1 MLAEV
6 SDIAIVT
13 RHLEVSRPSL
23 SPWNDQFGGMQ
34 VDDAEGWQVVGVIED
49 RAKGVVAEL
58 VLDVEVPKEGPRGA
72 FEATARQAVVMPW
85 DRFSDTER
93 RGAEMAHPL
102 PLHLAQA
109 APHRRTGHLLSDDF
123 GYQLDD
129 GLS

>member
-6 SDIAIVT
+6 SDIAMVT

-34 VDDAEGWQVVGVIED
+34 VDDAEGWHVVGVIED

-72 FEATARQAVVMPW
+72 FEATGSTGSRDALGPLLGHGASGCRDGPPPPAPLGAARSPSPNRAPA
-85 DRFSDTER
+85 ER
-93 RGAEMAHPL
+93 RLRL
-102 PLHLAQA
+102 P
-109 APHRRTGHLLSDDF
+109 TG
-123 GYQLDD
+123 
-129 GLS
+129 